1 MVGPRRSGPGK
12 ATATPLSRRQAWW
25 GKHRRSISRLTATW
39 RQESSEPYALEEEII
54 EADEEEAKAMAGF
67 LGFMAGHGGRAPAI
81 VYIRFTVGFSMVCV
95 KYVMNFVQFVGK
107 VFEM

>member
-1 MVGPRRSGPGK
+1 MVGRRRSGPGK

-25 GKHRRSISRLTATW
+25 GKHRRPISRLTAMW
-39 RQESSEPYALEEEII
+39 RWKSSEPCTSEEEVI

-81 VYIRFTVGFSMVCV
+81 V
-95 KYVMNFVQFVGK
+95 
-107 VFEM
+107 

>member
-1 MVGPRRSGPGK
+1 MLRP
-12 ATATPLSRRQAWW
+12 
-25 GKHRRSISRLTATW
+25 
-39 RQESSEPYALEEEII
+39 EEEVI

-81 VYIRFTVGFSMVCV
+81 VQIRFTVGFSTVCA